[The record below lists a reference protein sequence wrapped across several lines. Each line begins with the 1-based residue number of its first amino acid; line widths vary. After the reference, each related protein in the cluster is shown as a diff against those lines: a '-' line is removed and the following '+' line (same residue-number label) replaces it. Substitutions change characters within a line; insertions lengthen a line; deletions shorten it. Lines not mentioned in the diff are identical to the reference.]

1 YVGADEILPCCCR
14 PCGDVVL
21 DI

>member
-1 YVGADEILPCCCR
+1 VGADEILPCCCR